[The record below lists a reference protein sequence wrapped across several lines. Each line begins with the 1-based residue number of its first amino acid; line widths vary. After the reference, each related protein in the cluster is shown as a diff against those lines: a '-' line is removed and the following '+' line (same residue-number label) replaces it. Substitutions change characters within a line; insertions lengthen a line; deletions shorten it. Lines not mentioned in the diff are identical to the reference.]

1 MVTVGGSHPGAH
13 RDGTGAAGWAG
24 HWPFPQAD
32 RGVGASSPLN
42 AHGIPILISHW
53 HLLPQ
58 SPQCRAPDPAPGGP
72 VKVQS
77 KASVKAPSLVGV
89 ICFLLNLS
97 IFSRK

>member
-1 MVTVGGSHPGAH
+1 MVTVGGSHPETEQGLL
-13 RDGTGAAGWAG
+13 GGQTEGSEL
-24 HWPFPQAD
+24 P
-32 RGVGASSPLN
+32 
-42 AHGIPILISHW
+42 AHGIPMLISPW
-53 HLLPQ
+53 HLSPQ
-58 SPQCRAPDPAPGGP
+58 SLQCRAPDPAPGGP